1 MLVGDL
7 ICNNELRCECN
18 FSIYDCT
25 NGGCSFNS
33 GAILI
38 WDSEASEKIMKT
50 PPATMLDMRI
60 IRIAQDNSRLILEA
74 VKDQSWICTDPD
86 SAQYRRTAFEL
97 DPSGDVFEL
106 YQIQEIPSED
116 GSDDPKAYKIAHG
129 FVDLN
134 EIELKSVLDCY
145 GYESLEVIQKEY
157 GTEWKGILAECQ
169 FELESAC
176 LDNIVSGVPMF
187 TFSEAEKFIK
197 NYVGEQ

>member
-1 MLVGDL
+1 M
-7 ICNNELRCECN
+7 
-18 FSIYDCT
+18 
-25 NGGCSFNS
+25 
-33 GAILI
+33 
-38 WDSEASEKIMKT
+38 
-50 PPATMLDMRI
+50 
-60 IRIAQDNSRLILEA
+60 
-74 VKDQSWICTDPD
+74 
-86 SAQYRRTAFEL
+86 

-116 GSDDPKAYKIAHG
+116 SSDDPKAYKIAHG

-134 EIELKSVLDCY
+134 EMELKSVLDCY
-145 GYESLEVIQKEY
+145 GYESLEEIQREY
-157 GTEWKGILAECQ
+157 GAEWKGILAECQ